1 MHHGGEGADDL
12 IRGELEK
19 MAMAAVMLTTQC
31 DVPMT
36 NTTPPPMTTNRLHLR
51 KKSGPKSVIPQ
62 QIGPQ
67 IINQNP

>member
-1 MHHGGEGADDL
+1 MHHGGE
-12 IRGELEK
+12 LEK
-19 MAMAAVMLTTQC
+19 TTMATVMLTTQR
-31 DVPMT
+31 DIPTT

-51 KKSGPKSVIPQ
+51 KKSGPKSAIPQ